1 MRGSLHEYRLPGVC
15 GEDDQLGRARLLLF
29 VTMMMLTAATQGPSV
44 AYAQAYPQR
53 PIRIIALSSPGSGPD
68 IVGRLIGSKLTEAWG
83 QQVVVDPRPA
93 ATGIVG
99 SEIAAKSAPDGH
111 TLVIFTA
118 QAVIVSVMYEK
129 LSYSLM
135 KDFTPITLIASTPFI
150 LAVNPSVPAH
160 SVKELIALAK
170 SKPGALRYGSGGSG
184 SPPHLSAE
192 IFKSMTGIDMLHV
205 PYKGVTP
212 AMVDTVAG
220 QVQMVISVIPA
231 VLPTIKSGRLR
242 PLGVTSAQ
250 RTALVPDIPP
260 ISETVPGYEF
270 IGWYS
275 LFAPAKTPPAIVSK
289 LNAEIGKALQTPEFR
304 ERFTGLGAEP
314 KASTPVDLAAYLKA
328 ETNKMRKAVQDSGA
342 RPD

>member
-1 MRGSLHEYRLPGVC
+1 MRVFVATNASTVSETRGVFSRIAAV
-15 GEDDQLGRARLLLF
+15 GLAASFF
-29 VTMMMLTAATQGPSV
+29 VADVAIAAQS
-44 AYAQAYPQR
+44 YPQR
-53 PIRIIALSSPGSGPD
+53 PIRIVALSSPGSGPD

-99 SEIAAKSAPDGH
+99 SEIAAKAAPDGH

-118 QAVIVSVMYEK
+118 QAVIVSIMYEK
-129 LSYSLM
+129 LSYSLAR
-135 KDFTPITLIASTPFI
+135 DFTPITFIASTPFI

-160 SVKELIALAK
+160 SVKELVALAK
-170 SKPGALRYGSGGSG
+170 SRPGALRYGSGGSG

-192 IFKSMTGIDMLHV
+192 LFKSMTGIDMLHV

-212 AMVDTVAG
+212 AMVDTVGG

-231 VLPTIKSGRLR
+231 VLPTVKSGKLR
-242 PLGVTSAQ
+242 ALGVTSAA

-260 ISETVPGYEF
+260 IGDTVPGYEF

-275 LFAPAKTPPAIVSK
+275 LFAPARTPPAIVNK
-289 LNAEIGKALQTPEFR
+289 LNAEVGKALQTPEFR
-304 ERFTGLGAEP
+304 DRFIALGAEP
-314 KASTPVDLAAYLKA
+314 KTSTPQEMTQILKTQT
-328 ETNKMRKAVQDSGA
+328 EKMRKAVRDSGA

>member
-1 MRGSLHEYRLPGVC
+1 MAFRFLPAIYAFAALVVAGSC
-15 GEDDQLGRARLLLF
+15 
-29 VTMMMLTAATQGPSV
+29 AAADT
-44 AYAQAYPQR
+44 YPTR

-83 QQVVVDPRPA
+83 QQVIVDPRPA

-99 SEIAAKSAPDGH
+99 SEIASKAAPDGH
-111 TLVIFTA
+111 TLLIVTS

-129 LSYSLM
+129 LPYSLTR
-135 KDFTPITLIASTPFI
+135 DFTPITLVASTPFI
-150 LAVNPSVPAH
+150 LAVHPSVAAT
-160 SVKELIALAK
+160 SIKELVALAK

-192 IFKSMTGIDMLHV
+192 IFKSMTGTDMLHV

-220 QVQMVISVIPA
+220 QVHLLISVIPA

-242 PLGVTSAQ
+242 ALGVTSAK
-250 RTALVPDIPP
+250 RTPLVPDVPP
-260 ISETVPGYEF
+260 IGETVPGYEF

-275 LFAPAKTPPAIVSK
+275 LFAPAKTPAAIVNK
-289 LNAEIGKALQTPEFR
+289 LNAEIAKALQTPEFR
-304 ERFTGLGAEP
+304 ERFTTLGAEP
-314 KASTPVDLAAYLKA
+314 SSSTPQELAEYLRTQTA
-328 ETNKMRKAVQDSGA
+328 KMRKAVQDSGA

>member
-1 MRGSLHEYRLPGVC
+1 MRTASTAVRYFAAIALLA
-15 GEDDQLGRARLLLF
+15 LGAIF
-29 VTMMMLTAATQGPSV
+29 PIVSEAQSYPS
-44 AYAQAYPQR
+44 R

-68 IVGRLIGSKLTEAWG
+68 IVGRLIGTKLTEAWG

-99 SEIAAKSAPDGH
+99 SEIAAKSAPDGQ
-111 TLVIFTA
+111 TLVIITS
-118 QAVIVSVMYEK
+118 QAVIVSVMYDK
-129 LSYSLM
+129 LPYSLAR
-135 KDFTPITLIASTPFI
+135 DFAPVTLVATTPFI
-150 LAVNPSVPAH
+150 LAVHPSVPAH
-160 SVKELIALAK
+160 SVKALIALAK

-205 PYKGVTP
+205 PYKGITP

-220 QVQMVISVIPA
+220 QVHLLFSVIPA
-231 VLPTIKSGRLR
+231 VLPTIKSGKLR
-242 PLGVTSAQ
+242 PLGVTSAK

-260 ISETVPGYEF
+260 ISETVSGYEF

-275 LFAPAKTPPAIVSK
+275 IFAPAKTPAAIIDK
-289 LNAEIGKALQTPEFR
+289 LNAEITKALQTPEFR
-304 ERFTGLGAEP
+304 ERFTSLGAEP
-314 KASTPVDLAAYLKA
+314 RPSTPQELAEYLKVQT
-328 ETNKMRKAVQDSGA
+328 EKMRKAVQASGA

>member
-1 MRGSLHEYRLPGVC
+1 MTRNVIAAYCAAALLPGVV
-15 GEDDQLGRARLLLF
+15 A
-29 VTMMMLTAATQGPSV
+29 MAAPDAV
-44 AYAQAYPQR
+44 AQAYPGK

-83 QQVVVDPRPA
+83 QQVIVDPRPA

-99 SEIAAKSAPDGH
+99 TEIASKAAPDGH
-111 TLVIFTA
+111 TLVIVTS

-129 LSYSLM
+129 LPFNLM
-135 KDFTPITLIASTPFI
+135 RDFTPITLVASTPFI
-150 LAVNPSVPAH
+150 LAVHPAVPAT
-160 SVKELIALAK
+160 SIKELVTLAK

-192 IFKSMTGIDMLHV
+192 IFKSMTGTDMLHV

-212 AMVDTVAG
+212 AMIDAVAG
-220 QVQMVISVIPA
+220 QVQMLISVIPA

-242 PLGVTSAQ
+242 ALGVTSAKG
-250 RTALVPDIPP
+250 TALVLDVPAIA
-260 ISETVPGYEF
+260 ETVPGYEF

-275 LFAPAKTPPAIVSK
+275 LFAPAKTPAGIVNR
-289 LNAEIGKALQTPEFR
+289 LNAEIVKALKTPEFR
-304 ERFTGLGAEP
+304 ERFTALGAEP
-314 KASTPVDLAAYLKA
+314 STSTPQELADYLRA
-328 ETNKMRKAVQDSGA
+328 QTEKMRKAVQDSGA